1 MTTTE
6 TYHSTYTNQLI
17 DNSNLTTKDEDPS
30 SIVANVTIDELVESC
45 CNEVLPSSS
54 SSSQLNSSSSASPTH
69 LVRFVH
75 SQSSLVSQIDETNN
89 INIQQSPPNTTI
101 SSHDTPIKQPPLINV
116 TRLPSPFS
124 TIKPKTII
132 ESTNSMHNTTNLTNI
147 TANNISVNNYNVN
160 IHTTNVQ
167 QPTQTILN
175 NNNNNNDHIQKKC
188 NPLDEKQTTE
198 IVTQILKNIK
208 EVDSNNDQQ
217 QQTTTTNYN
226 IHIDSFNF
234 SSSNEQQTILNKK
247 LRIKKEAKALTRIIV
262 KDEPTQPPSPNFL
275 RNKKSTKTSPNN
287 HMDNIQTSSEYIA
300 VPYGWQRRILAT
312 DLVVY
317 LSPTNVIL
325 DSLDAVRRYLESSTS
340 CKCGLQCPLIVDKVF
355 NFDSTILS
363 KSWEVTQVL
372 EGTNCRQKSNILE
385 MATLTNCID
394 SFCESEQKP
403 IKRRK
408 RIHNETT
415 NGNVFVCTSNLS
427 GNSNNESVV
436 YVNNIGQT
444 TDNSQS
450 MAWTPVQQ
458 TNVTPPSKRPRGR
471 PRKTTAGSPTTAQ
484 FGSKSTLNDVHQT
497 QPVPS
502 SILSPPASV
511 SSTSQTNHIH
521 QNSTSPSTHNNNN
534 NNNNNSTVRYVSDNI
549 LTPPILSQ
557 SSSSSSSSTTDTN
570 VIARVPS
577 LFDQVK
583 TTTNESTFAVLSG
596 VQNVLLSPNRD
607 SNNNNNN
614 KRVRVESA
622 SSAVSTTTTTTT
634 ANGKQVTL
642 NVNALKPDFVRS
654 PAIAQK
660 PCLTSSSSSSST
672 TTTSNQMD
680 VISLMGTSNQTQVML
695 SKSSATTEEYVSTK
709 SNNEQINDSSQ
720 PLMIDFNDPSTTNF
734 LLSAL
739 ASGASS
745 DSNAIVNHLFQK
757 AQTQQQRTITSS
769 PPSSSTPVS
778 SLQTAINATTLIKK
792 KLPII
797 SSGLKNCTETTNL
810 LPSTTPMRQSVVLHV
825 PSTNDYN
832 QQPSSQQIIFSNNN
846 NNNSDEKKQHQQ
858 IFFINNK
865 PYIIQQKITN
875 DQSSQ
880 QRLVLTPSIPQL
892 DESFNSNRTVA
903 PINNNVNNNNTS
915 NSCSQPTLDDGGNC
929 LLLNGPVEPKT
940 LRTLLK
946 GLNSSSFSG
955 VDNLIDT
962 INRFE
967 HTTTSVE
974 QNDNLVIK
982 SIRTTKASPAKKLTA
997 NADKPPTKRRTTK
1010 KTKQEGEQQQQNQQ
1024 QIQISMPLPP
1034 QPIIVEQQQQHQ
1046 WQTDFNSF
1054 DFSTPWG
1061 SDTNLNSLLL
1071 NDDFDTAASFDDVN
1085 FGDFEPY
1092 MNGNNNLSNN
1102 DLTLPSLFVKP
1113 LPPDTLPSVD
1123 HLLP

>member
-175 NNNNNNDHIQKKC
+175 NNNNNDHIQKKC

-287 HMDNIQTSSEYIA
+287 HIDNIQTSSEYIA

-471 PRKTTAGSPTTAQ
+471 PRKTTVGSPTTAQ

-534 NNNNNSTVRYVSDNI
+534 NNSTVRYVSDNI

-557 SSSSSSSSTTDTN
+557 SSSSSTTDTN

-607 SNNNNNN
+607 SNNNNNNNN

-660 PCLTSSSSSSST
+660 PCLTSSSSSST

-997 NADKPPTKRRTTK
+997 NADKPPAKRRTTK
-1010 KTKQEGEQQQQNQQ
+1010 KTKQEGEQQQHQQ